1 MANDGTAFRNQ
12 YKSSIVAKV
21 ELGTK
26 RQCPKCGA
34 RFYDLGN
41 YDPITCIECEE
52 QFVPE
57 ILLKARRP
65 AAPAAQKIAPPK
77 AKGSDS
83 DDLES
88 DDEELLAVDDDDND
102 EDDEI
107 AGILSDGD
115 DSIEDELGAEVVVD
129 SKVSNSDEK

>member
-12 YKSSIVAKV
+12 YKSIIVAKV

-41 YDPITCIECEE
+41 FDPITCIECEE

-65 AAPAAQKIAPPK
+65 SAPAAEKVAPTK
-77 AKGSDS
+77 AKDS
-83 DDLES
+83 ADNDLKSE
-88 DDEELLAVDDDDND
+88 DEELLAVDDDDD

-129 SKVSNSDEK
+129 TEVSNSDEK